1 MVKDILLMD
10 GDCGLCSKLANFL
23 HPRLSQRNSIK
34 FLSNSSEEGKLIIS
48 KLPKSQQV
56 ADTVYLVRNGKCY
69 IRSAA
74 AIRCLIYMKW
84 HYKIL
89 FPIAWLWPLPLRNI
103 IYVII
108 AKYRH
113 KFFKR
118 PAYCIFPD
126 LS

>member
-23 HPRLSQRNSIK
+23 HPRLSQSNSIK

-48 KLPKSQQV
+48 ELSKSQQD
-56 ADTVYLVRNGKCY
+56 ADTVYLIRNGKCY
-69 IRSAA
+69 IKSAA

-84 HYKIL
+84 YYKIL
-89 FPIAWLWPLPLRNI
+89 FPIAWIWPLPLRNI

-113 KFFKR
+113 IFFKR

-126 LS
+126 LN

>member
-34 FLSNSSEEGKLIIS
+34 FLSNSSEVGKLIIS
-48 KLPKSQQV
+48 KLPKRQQV

-69 IRSAA
+69 IKSAA

-89 FPIAWLWPLPLRNI
+89 FPIAWIWPLPLRNI
-103 IYVII
+103 IYAII

-126 LS
+126 LN

>member
-23 HPRLSQRNSIK
+23 HPRLNKKNSIK

-56 ADTVYLVRNGKCY
+56 VDTVYLVRNGKCY
-69 IRSAA
+69 IKSAA

-89 FPIAWLWPLPLRNI
+89 FPIAWIWPLPLRNI

-126 LS
+126 LN